1 MYNSPM
7 WLLYA
12 IGSAVFAGLV
22 AILTKLGARD
32 IDATVATAVRT
43 MVVLTA
49 TWLMVVVT
57 GAGRQLLSLS
67 PINWLFLVLSG
78 VATGI
83 SWLSYMK
90 ALQLGEVNKVT
101 PVDKSSILITML
113 LAFLLFGEPLT
124 LLKLLCMVLI
134 GAGTYLMI
142 EYKPAQGNA
151 PTDHRWLFYAAL
163 SAVSAA
169 AVAIL
174 AKIGMQGIDTTLGTA
189 VRTVIVAVMAWLM
202 VAVTG
207 KWSGVRKARGR
218 SGMFLVLSGLATGAS
233 WLLYFTALQ
242 QGPASIVVP
251 IDKLSILVTIMLSYV
266 VLGERTSRRSLLGL
280 GLIVA
285 GTLLLLV

>member
-1 MYNSPM
+1 
-7 WLLYA
+7 
-12 IGSAVFAGLV
+12 
-22 AILTKLGARD
+22 
-32 IDATVATAVRT
+32 
-43 MVVLTA
+43 MVVLAA
-49 TWLMVVVT
+49 TWLLAAV
-57 GAGRQLLSLS
+57 AGVSGQVLALS
-67 PINWLFLVLSG
+67 PTNWLFLVLSG
-78 VATGI
+78 LATGV

-124 LLKLLCMVLI
+124 PLKVLCMVLI

-142 EYKPAQGNA
+142 EYKPAQGKR
-151 PTDHRWLFYAAL
+151 PTDYRWLPYAVL
-163 SAVSAA
+163 SALSAA

-189 VRTVIVAVMAWLM
+189 IRTVIVAVMAWLM

-207 KWSGVRKARGR
+207 KWSLLPQVRGR
-218 SGMFLVLSGLATGAS
+218 HGWFLALSGLATGAS

-242 QGPASIVVP
+242 QGPASVVVP
-251 IDKLSILVTIMLSYV
+251 IDKLSILVTIVLSYV
-266 VLGERTSRRSLLGL
+266 ILRERISLRSLFGL

>member
-1 MYNSPM
+1 M

-12 IGSAVFAGLV
+12 VGSAIFAGLV
-22 AILTKLGARD
+22 AVLAKIGVRD
-32 IDATVATAVRT
+32 IDSTAATAVRT
-43 MVVLTA
+43 MVVLAA
-49 TWLMVVVT
+49 TWAMV
-57 GAGRQLLSLS
+57 GIAGSFGQLHTLTSMH
-67 PINWLFLVLSG
+67 WLFLGLSG
-78 VATGI
+78 AATGV

-90 ALQLGEVNKVT
+90 ALQLGDVNKVA

-124 LLKLLCMVLI
+124 LLKVLCMVLI
-134 GAGTYLMI
+134 GVGTYLMI
-142 EYKPAQGNA
+142 EYKPSAERASG
-151 PTDHRWLFYAAL
+151 DYHWLFYAAL

-189 VRTVIVAVMAWLM
+189 IRTVVVAVMAWLM

-207 KWSGVRKARGR
+207 KWSEVSKVRGR
-218 SGMFLVLSGLATGAS
+218 SGVFLVLSGIATGAS

-251 IDKLSILVTIMLSYV
+251 IDKLSILVTIILSYI
-266 VLGERTSRRSLLGL
+266 VLRERISLRSLLGL
-280 GLIVA
+280 CFIVA

>member
-1 MYNSPM
+1 M

-12 IGSAVFAGLV
+12 VGSAVFAGLV
-22 AILTKLGARD
+22 AVLAKIGVRD
-32 IDATVATAVRT
+32 IDSTAATAVRT
-43 MVVLTA
+43 MVVLAA
-49 TWLMVVVT
+49 TWAMVGV
-57 GAGRQLLSLS
+57 AGSFGQLHTLTSTH
-67 PINWLFLVLSG
+67 WLFLGLSG
-78 VATGI
+78 AATGV

-90 ALQLGEVNKVT
+90 ALQLGDVNKVA

-124 LLKLLCMVLI
+124 LLKVFCMVLI
-134 GAGTYLMI
+134 GVGTYLMI
-142 EYKPAQGNA
+142 EYKPSAKRAAG
-151 PTDHRWLFYAAL
+151 DYRWLFYAAL

-189 VRTVIVAVMAWLM
+189 IRTVVVAVMAWLM

-207 KWSGVRKARGR
+207 KWSEVPKVRGR
-218 SGMFLVLSGLATGAS
+218 SGVFLVLSGIATGAS

-251 IDKLSILVTIMLSYV
+251 IDKLSILVTIILSYV
-266 VLGERTSRRSLLGL
+266 VLRERISLRSLLGL
-280 GLIVA
+280 CCIVA

>member
-1 MYNSPM
+1 M

-22 AILTKLGARD
+22 AVLAKIGVRG
-32 IDATVATAVRT
+32 IDSTVATAVRT
-43 MVVLTA
+43 MVVLAA
-49 TWLMVVVT
+49 TWLMVGV
-57 GAGRQLLSLS
+57 AGSFGQLSTLM
-67 PINWLFLVLSG
+67 PAHWLFLALSG
-78 VATGI
+78 IATGV

-90 ALQLGEVNKVT
+90 ALQLGEVNKVA
-101 PVDKSSILITML
+101 PVDKSSILLTML
-113 LAFLLFGEPLT
+113 LAFLLFGELLTPL
-124 LLKLLCMVLI
+124 KVLCMVLI

-142 EYKPAQGNA
+142 ERKPTQGNK
-151 PTDHRWLFYAAL
+151 PTDYRWLLYAAA

-189 VRTVIVAVMAWLM
+189 IRTVIVAVMAWLM

-207 KWSGVRKARGR
+207 KWSDVRRVRGR
-218 SGMFLVLSGLATGAS
+218 SGVFLVLSGLATGAS
-233 WLLYFTALQ
+233 WLLYFRALQ
-242 QGPASIVVP
+242 EGPASVVVP
-251 IDKLSILVTIMLSYV
+251 IDKLSILVTVAFSCLVLRETLSAK
-266 VLGERTSRRSLLGL
+266 SALGL